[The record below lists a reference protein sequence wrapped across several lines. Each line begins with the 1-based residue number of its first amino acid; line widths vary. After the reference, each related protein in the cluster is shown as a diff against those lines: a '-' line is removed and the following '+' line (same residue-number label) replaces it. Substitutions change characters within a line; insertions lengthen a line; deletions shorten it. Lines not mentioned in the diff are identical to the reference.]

1 MFSCEFC
8 ETFMN
13 TFFTE
18 HLLWLLLAL
27 QTSNKNSI
35 QLFYK
40 TPLNR
45 CNFKHKIS
53 ANTST
58 KKESK
63 TLE

>member
-1 MFSCEFC
+1 M
-8 ETFMN
+8 
-13 TFFTE
+13 
-18 HLLWLLLAL
+18 WLLLAL

-45 CNFKHKIS
+45 CNLKHKI

-58 KKESK
+58 KKERK
-63 TLE
+63 TPEQYEWKHE